1 MMKIQIRRHGGAKAR
16 REKAI
21 VRALIV
27 GALLIMSAA
36 SAVQANP
43 TQEDV
48 FRSLNQNIDS
58 PVDMSKAVPYL
69 LAALGVIIL
78 VILFN
83 YHRNR
88 QNSPRSLNHAGKL
101 TRELARRLSLRSV
114 ELRQLKL
121 LAEEQQLE
129 HPLTLILCPSVLGK
143 AIRAPSARV
152 DRAVVKQIVQRLRA
166 SLTTPQE

>member
-1 MMKIQIRRHGGAKAR
+1 MELQARTHAGTKAR
-16 REKAI
+16 RNGSIA
-21 VRALIV
+21 RGLIV
-27 GALLIMSAA
+27 GGFIVWGTARVAMG
-36 SAVQANP
+36 NP

-48 FRSLNQNIDS
+48 FRSLNQNMNT
-58 PVDMSKAVPYL
+58 PVDMSRAVPYL

-78 VILFN
+78 AFIIN
-83 YHRNR
+83 HHRQR

-101 TRELARRLSLRSV
+101 TKELAKRLSLRSV

-129 HPLTLILCPSVLGK
+129 FPLTLILCPSVLGK

-166 SLTTPQE
+166 SLTTPQ

>member
-1 MMKIQIRRHGGAKAR
+1 MKVMVREQPGAKAR
-16 REKAI
+16 REKVI
-21 VRALIV
+21 IRGFIV
-27 GALLIMSAA
+27 GGLLVLSVVRGALG
-36 SAVQANP
+36 NP
-43 TQEDV
+43 TQEEV
-48 FRSLNQNIDS
+48 FRSLNQNMDA

-88 QNSPRSLNHAGKL
+88 QSSPRSLNHPGKL
-101 TRELARRLSLRSV
+101 TRELARRLNLRSV

-152 DRAVVKQIVQRLRA
+152 DRGVVKQIVQRLRA
-166 SLTTPQE
+166 SLTAPH